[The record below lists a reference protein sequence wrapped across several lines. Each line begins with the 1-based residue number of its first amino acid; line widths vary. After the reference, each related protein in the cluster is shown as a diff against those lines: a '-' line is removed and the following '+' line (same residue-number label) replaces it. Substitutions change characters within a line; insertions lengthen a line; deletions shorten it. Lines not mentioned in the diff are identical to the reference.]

1 MHVPVLLRETIEA
14 MGIRAGGTYIDG
26 TVGNGGHAA
35 AILERAG
42 PRGRLLGI
50 DRDGET
56 LPRAAERLSRAGGW
70 YRLEQGNYADMKTLG
85 LRNGIEQADGIL
97 LDLGMSSE
105 QVDDAARGFS
115 FQQDGPLDM
124 RMDRSQ
130 GPSAAELVNGL
141 DEAALADLLW
151 QLGEEPMSRRIARRI
166 VEERAREP
174 LRTTGR
180 LADIVARSKG
190 GRRGRI
196 HPATQTFQALRMAV
210 NQELESLD
218 KALAAAPDL
227 LAPGGRLAV
236 ISFHRLEDRRVKAA
250 MAAHV
255 GRWESLPAGGRR
267 WVGERPVLRWVT
279 RKPVACS
286 EEERGANPRARS
298 AKLRVAERME

>member
-1 MHVPVLLRETIEA
+1 MHVSVLLAETLE
-14 MGIRAGGTYIDG
+14 GLSIRKGGTYIDG

-35 AILERAG
+35 AVLERAG
-42 PRGRLLGI
+42 SQGRLLGI

-56 LPRAAERLSRAGGW
+56 LPRAADRLSPTGGW
-70 YRLEQGNYADMKTLG
+70 YRLEQGDYGDMQALA
-85 LRNGIEQADGIL
+85 LRHGIEQADGIL

-105 QVDDAARGFS
+105 QVDDPGRGFS

-130 GPSAAELVNGL
+130 GETAAELLARL
-141 DEAALADLLW
+141 DETTLADLLW
-151 QLGEEPMSRRIARRI
+151 TLGEERASRRIARRL

-174 LRTTGR
+174 IRTTGR
-180 LADIVARSKG
+180 LAELVARAKG

-196 HPATQTFQALRMAV
+196 HPATQAFQAFRMAV
-210 NQELESLD
+210 NHELESLD
-218 KALAAAPDL
+218 RALAAAPAM

-250 MAAHV
+250 MALHV

-267 WVGERPVLRWVT
+267 WVGERPVFRWVT
-279 RKPVACS
+279 RRPVTCS
-286 EEERGANPRARS
+286 PEERRTNPRARS
-298 AKLRVAERME
+298 AKLRVAERVE

>member
-1 MHVPVLLRETIEA
+1 MHVPVLLRETLEA
-14 MGIRAGGTYIDG
+14 MGVRAGGTYIDG

-56 LPRAAERLSRAGGW
+56 LPRAADRLSRVGGW
-70 YRLEQGNYADMKTLG
+70 YRLEQGDYAEMKALG
-85 LRNGIEQADGIL
+85 LRNGIEKADGIL

-124 RMDRSQ
+124 RMDRAQ
-130 GPSAAELVNGL
+130 VPTAAEYVNRL
-141 DEAALADLLW
+141 DEAALAELLW
-151 QLGEEPMSRRIARRI
+151 KLGEEPMARRIARRI
-166 VEERAREP
+166 VEERARRPIE
-174 LRTTGR
+174 TTGE
-180 LADIVARSKG
+180 LADIVARAKG

-210 NQELESLD
+210 NQDLESLD
-218 KALAAAPDL
+218 RALAAAPDL

-236 ISFHRLEDRRVKAA
+236 ISFHRLEDRRVKAT

-267 WVGERPVLRWVT
+267 WVGERPVLRWIT
-279 RKPVACS
+279 RKPVTCS

-298 AKLRVAERME
+298 AKLRVAERID